1 MPSINATLDIARW
14 SLYASQMAIEITS
27 HNIANA
33 NTQGYSKQSLVL
45 ETGYPITIS
54 PGQIGTGVRATQVMR
69 AYDQFVNEQVCSK
82 SSDYYYWRAYQD
94 AMESIETIF
103 NDSEGYGINQIMG
116 EFWNAW
122 SDLSNNPEG
131 VAERNALLGQSDNL
145 IQVIRDIDSNL
156 RVYQTNLDNNIQG
169 AVSEINSITAQIAD
183 MNARISSSEINGS
196 VNANDLR
203 DQRDLLLEELS
214 GYMDISYY
222 EEEQTGQIM
231 VYILGG
237 TPLVMGN
244 ESYALTCQRDTLNG
258 HLNVAWNGT
267 SGQQIDITH
276 KLDSGKLSGWIDVR
290 DNEIDSYLD
299 TINTFT
305 EELIWQVNSLHAEG
319 AGLKSVS
326 SMTGSVEIADPALA
340 IDGQDIDGNYYYAF
354 GDRFVADGSFDVAI
368 YDSSGTAAGSITVT
382 LSAGST
388 VNDLIAQID
397 GFCNMNAGIDASTN
411 LLSLSAD
418 TGYTFV
424 LSPSET
430 SESNNAPAILGLN
443 TFFTWGDRA
452 EDYAG
457 TIDINA
463 ALEADPDLIA
473 AGYPDSGG
481 RIAPGDNR
489 VALAIYELQDRII
502 EINGSSTTLDGY
514 YNSFVAEV
522 GTDVKR
528 AQVNEQ
534 FNEALLS
541 QYIQKK
547 ESVSGVNLD
556 EEMADLLK
564 FQHLYQTAAKLI
576 ATIDEMMQTLLSM
589 KQ

>member
-1 MPSINATLDIARW
+1 MSSINATLDIARW
-14 SLYASQMAIEITS
+14 SLQASQLAIEVTS

-33 NTQGYSKQSLVL
+33 NTEGYSKQSLVL
-45 ETGYPITIS
+45 ETGYPITMN

-82 SSDYYYWRAYQD
+82 SSDHYYWNVYKD

-103 NDSEGYGINQIMG
+103 NESEGYGLNQIMG
-116 EFWNAW
+116 EFWSAW
-122 SDLSNNPEG
+122 SDLSNNPED
-131 VAERNALLGQSDNL
+131 VATRSALLGQSETL

-156 RVYQTNLDNNIQG
+156 KTYQMHLDDNIQG

-183 MNARISSSEINGS
+183 LNVRISSSEIDHS

-222 EEEQTGQIM
+222 EEEQTGQVM

-237 TPLVMGN
+237 IPLVMEN
-244 ESYALTCQRDTLNG
+244 DSYTLTCQQDTDSG
-258 HLNVAWNGT
+258 HLNVVWNST

-276 KLDSGKLSGWIDVR
+276 KLESGKLTGWIDVR

-299 TINTFT
+299 TTNTFA

-326 SMTGSVEIADPALA
+326 SMTGSVEIADPDLAL
-340 IDGQDIDGNYYYAF
+340 DGQDIDGNYHYAF
-354 GDRFVADGSFDVAI
+354 GDRFVADGSFDVVV
-368 YDSSGTAAGSITVT
+368 YDSSGTSVGSITVT

-397 GFCNMNAGIDASTN
+397 GVCHMNAGIEAPTN
-411 LLSLSAD
+411 SLSLSAD

-424 LSPSET
+424 VSPSET
-430 SESNNAPAILGLN
+430 SDSNNALAILGLN
-443 TFFTWGDRA
+443 TFFAWDSLS

-457 TIDINA
+457 TIDINTD
-463 ALEADPDLIA
+463 LEADPELIA
-473 AGYPDSGG
+473 AGYLDNSGN
-481 RIAPGDNR
+481 IAPGDNQ
-489 VALAIYELQDRII
+489 VALAIYGLQDRIV

-514 YNSFVAEV
+514 YNSFVAEI

-534 FNEALLS
+534 YNEALLD
-541 QYIQKK
+541 QYVQKK
-547 ESVSGVNLD
+547 ESISGVNLD

-576 ATIDEMMQTLLSM
+576 ETIDEMMETLLSM
-589 KQ
+589 K